1 MKNFSNG
8 FKWRLILLLAVM
20 IQFANFAAA
29 QNDLY
34 LSDFKITAKNDGDVL
49 YLTCVQGCG
58 WKKLS
63 FTLPEGKRPQYVD
76 VSGMT
81 IKQDSE
87 LSDAGQTGFLI
98 AFERKGE
105 KVLLYSEHGTGWKE
119 LSFWCGETDCYG
131 EIDYAG
137 VSVKNEDK
145 K

>member
-1 MKNFSNG
+1 MKSLGNG
-8 FKWRLILLLAVM
+8 FKWKIILPLAVM

-34 LSDFKITAKNDGDVL
+34 LSDFKIAAKNDGDVL
-49 YLTCVQGCG
+49 NLTCIQGCG
-58 WKKLS
+58 WKTLG
-63 FTLPEGKRPQYVD
+63 FTLPEGKQQYID

-81 IKQDSE
+81 IKQDNE

-105 KVLLYSEHGTGWKE
+105 KVLLYSEHGTGWDE
-119 LSFWCGETDCYG
+119 LSFSCGETDCYA

-137 VSVKNEDK
+137 VSVKNEGK